1 MCRLRRLLSFLL
13 TLGRVGWVM
22 DGSQINYL
30 AALPVEHKALIFC
43 SMFLIDM
50 VYFEVRDQNGSQGGL
65 LGAALA
71 SSQQD
76 F

>member
-1 MCRLRRLLSFLL
+1 
-13 TLGRVGWVM
+13 M